1 MGTKG
6 FYAFIY
12 KGNRYVIYNY
22 FDSYPEALGNDLL
35 NELRKRNLE
44 EWKALLEKCIIID
57 SEETYNTH
65 FSNNDP
71 KIKYDLVKHFEE
83 IVLKFNNVKN
93 IYFTKDIF
101 NESED
106 WWKKKLLKIDIVI
119 HIAWYVKHGK
129 YLDSELNINC
139 LYGSLR
145 LGSAVAKSGVKRFIG
160 IGTCLE
166 YNLKKGKLRV
176 NTALDPKNL
185 YSITKV
191 ALYTSLQKLFL
202 IKKKEFVWCRLFYLY
217 GEGEDERRLSAYIHK
232 QLQNGLPAKLTSG
245 NQIRDF
251 LNVRDAAKIISNISL
266 DKKVGAIN
274 VCSEKPISIK
284 KFAQRIAAKYGRLD
298 LLKFGEK
305 KFLLNEPRVVWGV
318 KNYEKT

>member
-1 MGTKG
+1 MNNILITGATG
-6 FYAFIY
+6 FV
-12 KGNRYVIYNY
+12 GMQVM
-22 FDSYPEALGNDLL
+22 
-35 NELRKRNLE
+35 
-44 EWKALLEKCIIID
+44 KALDNLK
-57 SEETYNTH
+57 NVNL
-65 FSNNDP
+65 FP
-71 KIKYDLVKHFEE
+71 
-83 IVLKFNNVKN
+83 IVRTKKKNIFKKFNNVKN

-106 WWKKKLLKIDIVI
+106 WWKKKLVKIDIVI

-145 LGSAVAKSGVKRFIG
+145 LGNAVAKSSVKRFIG

-166 YNLKKGKLRV
+166 YNLKKRKLRV

-191 ALYTSLQKLFL
+191 ALFTSLQKLFL

-298 LLKFGEK
+298 LLKFGRK
-305 KFLLNEPRVVWGV
+305 KNFLHEPDIVWGV
-318 KNYEKT
+318 MNYDKT